1 MAATPL
7 TNLAPAQV
15 REKIY
20 WAYAVVGA
28 IIGAIQV
35 AYVTVDASV
44 TPNWLKVVIAV
55 YAYLGIAM
63 GATAGSNVHP
73 TPVSPADTPPVT
85 KPAGDP
91 PLGGV

>member
-35 AYVTVDASV
+35 AYVTIDASV
-44 TPNWLKVVIAV
+44 T
-55 YAYLGIAM
+55 
-63 GATAGSNVHP
+63 
-73 TPVSPADTPPVT
+73 
-85 KPAGDP
+85 
-91 PLGGV
+91 